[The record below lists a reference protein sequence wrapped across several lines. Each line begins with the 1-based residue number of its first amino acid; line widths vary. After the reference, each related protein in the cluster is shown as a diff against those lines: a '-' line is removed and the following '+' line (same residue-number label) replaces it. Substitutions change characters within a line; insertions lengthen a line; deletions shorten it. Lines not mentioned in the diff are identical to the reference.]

1 MGEFPASISPREKG
15 VEHGEGLR
23 PRRARKNEGAALIT
37 PDTAPAQAPPSKL
50 SVEVEA
56 FTPRRS
62 NTLVGFCTVVVP
74 ELHLRILD
82 LTVHEKNTS
91 RWVALP
97 SKPWIDRD
105 GVVKRG
111 ENGKI
116 IYAPVIEFTD
126 RPTREAF
133 SARVIQS
140 LLEFNP
146 GAFDGED
153 AA

>member
-1 MGEFPASISPREKG
+1 MTG
-15 VEHGEGLR
+15 
-23 PRRARKNEGAALIT
+23 
-37 PDTAPAQAPPSKL
+37 KL

-56 FTPRRS
+56 FAPRRS

-91 RWVALP
+91 RWVGLP
-97 SKPWIDRD
+97 SKPWVDRD

-111 ENGKI
+111 DNGKI
-116 IYAPVIEFTD
+116 IYIPVLEFTD

-133 SARVIQS
+133 SDRVIAT
-140 LLEFNP
+140 LLEFAP
-146 GAFDGED
+146 AAFDHE
-153 AA
+153 AAA